1 MMQMF
6 GQMMWM
12 PVSMLTCWMNV
23 LASAMRG
30 MQQPGWQGF
39 DTSNRYGT
47 APGTGFPEAGTDRDN
62 NQRAQG
68 NGATQGKE
76 GRTMSDCCCCDH
88 DHREVKLVEY
98 TIVSIKRCDE
108 RIIAKGQVIYSD
120 DMSDEAFATWVIARY
135 LQGED
140 LTVADRRGEY
150 RERPGEGTEDRERW
164 EREESEAR
172 DRRLRER
179 RIDPDEKRYLR
190 VYHHVLES
198 WPRPDKDCC
207 DDRQIDV
214 LRGIERAIR
223 DAFGPRREGASATAM

>member
-1 MMQMF
+1 MIQMF

-12 PVSMLTCWMNV
+12 PVSMLACWMDV
-23 LASAMRG
+23 VAAMMRG
-30 MQQPGWQGF
+30 MPQPGWQGF
-39 DTSNRYGT
+39 DTSNRYGN
-47 APGTGFPEAGTDRDN
+47 APGTGFPEVGTERDN
-62 NQRAQG
+62 HHRALG
-68 NGATQGKE
+68 NGVTPGKE
-76 GRTMSDCCCCDH
+76 DNMSDCCCDH

-140 LTVADRRGEY
+140 LTVSDRRA
-150 RERPGEGTEDRERW
+150 GEGDDH
-164 EREESEAR
+164 EAR
-172 DRRLRER
+172 ERRLRER
-179 RIDPDEKRYLR
+179 HIAPEEKRYLR

-207 DDRQIDV
+207 DDRQVDV

-223 DAFGPRREGASATAM
+223 DAFGPRGEGSPATAM